1 MIFVVKWLRTK
12 LIIKLSCRLYTVD
25 VVSFNE
31 VSRVRPSV
39 NRDERMYGCVARSAI
54 VAK

>member
-31 VSRVRPSV
+31 VSRVRPYV
-39 NRDERMYGCVARSAI
+39 NRDSGRIMAV
-54 VAK
+54 